1 MPPAPTSISRP
12 RPCISSRGLYE
23 RGRPLLDR
31 LGSDLRLELT
41 LIWLIG
47 ATILD
52 KIEDADYDVF
62 TQRPTI
68 RRRDKAV
75 IMAKAAKRWAAHLD
89 LGALRRLWP

>member
-1 MPPAPTSISRP
+1 MNLRLRERTVV
-12 RPCISSRGLYE
+12 CE

-47 ATILD
+47 AAILD

-62 TQRPTI
+62 TTRPTI
-68 RRRDKAV
+68 GRRDKAK
-75 IMAKAAKRWAAHLD
+75 IMAKAAKHWATRLD
-89 LGALRRLWP
+89 LGTFRRLWP